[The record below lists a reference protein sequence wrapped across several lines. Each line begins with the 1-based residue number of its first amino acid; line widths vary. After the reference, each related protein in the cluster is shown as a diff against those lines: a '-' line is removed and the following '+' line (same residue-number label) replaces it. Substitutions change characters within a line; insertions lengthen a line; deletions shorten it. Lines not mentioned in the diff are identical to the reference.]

1 MTFQNSL
8 DTSGV
13 GGLGKASISWDP
25 ESITMTTITMTMQV
39 TIGEKGK
46 GGSWSLCP
54 QGPSG
59 A

>member
-1 MTFQNSL
+1 MFQNSL

-13 GGLGKASISWDP
+13 GGPGKASISWDP
-25 ESITMTTITMTMQV
+25 ESITMMTQV